1 LISSSAAGREPET
14 AYVWI
19 WLPGAS
25 RPVPAGRLDR
35 RGSSLVFNYGNQ
47 YLERLD
53 AISIYEPE
61 LPLESRELVPRG
73 DTIHGC
79 IADAGPDSWGQR
91 VVLNELGVAEES
103 SDIGPLTY
111 LLSSDSDR
119 IGALDFQGSP
129 ENYSPREARSAS
141 LEDLTSAAALVE
153 EGTPLPPALA
163 DALLRG
169 TSIGGARPKALLD
182 GEDHRWI
189 AKFSSNTDVYPVVQ
203 AEFLAMRFARLAGL
217 EVANV
222 EITEALGKK
231 VLLVERFD
239 RLADGS
245 RRAMVSALTI
255 LELGQNGGR
264 YGSYA
269 RLAGI
274 IRNRFTRADAT
285 LKELFARITF
295 NILTSNTD
303 DHPRNHAAFWDGE
316 ELTLTPAYDISP
328 GPRTVGEVEQVMA
341 IGQDGWRYSQLAGCV
356 ERCGGYHLTRA
367 EATELI
373 DRQAGAIK
381 ENWSAVCDEAG
392 LTQGERDSMFAR
404 QFLNPFAFEKSRS
417 W

>member
-1 LISSSAAGREPET
+1 MISSPPSTAEPQT

-25 RPVPAGRLDR
+25 EPVPAGRLDQ
-35 RGSSLVFNYGNQ
+35 RGTSLVFHYGNQ
-47 YLERLD
+47 YLERPD

-91 VVLNELGVAEES
+91 VILNELGVDAELG
-103 SDIGPLTY
+103 DVGPLTY
-111 LLSSDSDR
+111 FLSSDSDR
-119 IGALDFQGSP
+119 IGALDFQESP
-129 ENYSPREARSAS
+129 ADYNPRRARRAS
-141 LEDLTSAAALVE
+141 LEDLSSAAALVE
-153 EGTPLPPALA
+153 EGTPLPAALA
-163 DALLRG
+163 DALMRG

-182 GEDHRWI
+182 GEEHRWI

-217 EVANV
+217 DVANV
-222 EITEALGKK
+222 EITETLGKK

-239 RLADGS
+239 RLPDGS

-269 RLAGI
+269 RLATI
-274 IRNRFTRADAT
+274 IRSRFTNADPT
-285 LKELFARITF
+285 LEELFARITF

-303 DHPRNHAAFWDGE
+303 DHPRNHAAFWDGRA
-316 ELTLTPAYDISP
+316 LTLTPAYDISP

-356 ERCGGYHLTRA
+356 ARCEDYHLTRA
-367 EATELI
+367 KAQELI
-373 DRQAGAIK
+373 DRQVAAIK
-381 ENWSAVCDEAG
+381 ENWDPVCDEAG
-392 LTQGERDSMFAR
+392 LTKGERDSVFGR
-404 QFLNPFAFEKSRS
+404 QFLNPFAFQESRS
-417 W
+417 